1 MSNNLNITLDN
12 FQSISSAELT
22 FEQGI
27 NILVGQ
33 SNSGKSA
40 ILRAI
45 KAVLLNPNGSA
56 RYIKKGT
63 NKATV
68 TINYENNLIEWDR
81 EKKSSSYTVNSEPY
95 GKTGN
100 SNAFKILNDNTGFT
114 LDNSGNLMNVEGELE
129 LPFPFDRSPSELFK
143 LFENVF
149 CVSDSATI
157 LKAFKEE
164 EDNTQKQL
172 NEVNSNIKSLHS
184 KISALQTLKGE
195 VDLDKLRQ
203 YKSLLVELKNKQE
216 TLSEDLKQL
225 NLSRIIINKV
235 KLNKEYTDF
244 DLQDK
249 GVEEYKRVLLDYNTA
264 KQTHK
269 LIKLAKTL
277 QVSPSFNTDLLLQ
290 YKELYKD
297 YNELR
302 NNSKLINLLD
312 DKKEI
317 SIDLEFCSCYNE
329 LYEDYVEVKKS
340 MQHIKGLKNKQEEL
354 KSVIAECDSK
364 LKEYKVCPLCG
375 HELDS

>member
-1 MSNNLNITLDN
+1 MIRALDITLDN

-63 NKATV
+63 DKAIV
-68 TINYENNLIEWDR
+68 TINYANNLIEWDR
-81 EKKSSSYTVNSEPY
+81 EKKSSSYTINSESY

-100 SNAFKILNDNTGFT
+100 SNAFKILNDETGFT
-114 LDNSGNLMNVEGELE
+114 LDNSGNLMNIEGELE

-172 NEVNSNIKSLHS
+172 NEVNESIKITNE
-184 KISALQTLKGE
+184 KIRGLQALKDEVNLERLRTYKNDLLLLNDQQTT
-195 VDLDKLRQ
+195 LR
-203 YKSLLVELKNKQE
+203 
-216 TLSEDLKQL
+216 EDLKQL
-225 NLSRIIINKV
+225 TLSRNIINKI
-235 KLNKEYTDF
+235 KLNDTYSNF
-244 DLQDK
+244 NLIDK
-249 GVEEYKRVLLDYNTA
+249 GTDNYNTLLNDYNNA
-264 KQTHK
+264 KQTHT
-269 LIKLAKTL
+269 LIKLAKTFTL
-277 QVSPSFNTDLLLQ
+277 NVSFNSDLLDK
-290 YKELYKD
+290 YKLIKDDYTELK
-297 YNELR
+297 LV
-302 NNSKLINLLD
+302 SKLSELLED
-312 DKKEI
+312 RKEI
-317 SIDLEFCSCYNE
+317 SIDLENFSCYNK
-329 LYEDYVEVKKS
+329 LHKDYTDIKKDI
-340 MQHIKGLKNKQEEL
+340 QYIKSLKNKQEEL
-354 KSVIAECDSK
+354 KCVIAECDNK

-375 HELDS
+375 HELEG

>member
-68 TINYENNLIEWDR
+68 TIDYENNLIEWDR

-172 NEVNSNIKSLHS
+172 NDVNDNIKSLNS
-184 KISALQTLKGE
+184 KISALQTLKNE

-203 YKSLLVELKNKQE
+203 YKSILIELKDKQA
-216 TLSEDLKQL
+216 TLNEDLKEL

-264 KQTHK
+264 KQAHK

-277 QVSPSFNTDLLLQ
+277 QVSPSLNTDLLLQ

-329 LYEDYVEVKKS
+329 LYKDYVEVKKS
-340 MQHIKGLKNKQEEL
+340 MQHIKSLKNKQEEL
-354 KSVIAECDSK
+354 KSVITECDSK

-375 HELDS
+375 HEVDN